1 MDVVMNL
8 VANAYQGNPKLGV
21 QPSTSLPVM
30 AWKSWVT

>member
-21 QPSTSLPVM
+21 QPVNFPPVM
-30 AWKSWVT
+30 HGSPG